1 MEFTDEQ
8 NIAIDAI
15 VNWYGDPD
23 RMEIYVAGFAGVGK
37 TTCVKEAISRIKSQ
51 YGIKHILTGA
61 YTGKAAHVLKKKGNE
76 GAQTIHSM
84 IYKCVPKRD
93 EKGNE
98 TDEFEF
104 VRNAQIMADL
114 VVLDE
119 ISMVSSD
126 IVEDFRK
133 FGVKTIV
140 LGDPGQLPPING
152 EGAFANREP
161 DIFLKQIHRQ
171 AEDSP
176 ILELATMARN
186 GIALPI
192 GYHKGDVQVLR
203 LTTETEGLLHNPDT
217 QVICGLNRVRWGA
230 TQVMRRRLGF
240 TDLFPVAG
248 ERIICCKNDKNFGL
262 FNGGTGNIKSISPY
276 SDGTYKMSANIEGTE
291 YKKLIV
297 DGHLFRQHFTAD
309 TAKASWKKK
318 LKEFDWSYVITCH
331 KAQGSGFPHVTV
343 IDDSDSFRESKWRW
357 TYTAA
362 TRAETGLTIL
372 VR

>member
-1 MEFTDEQ
+1 MQFTDEQ

-15 VNWYGDPD
+15 VDWYGDPD
-23 RMEIYVAGFAGVGK
+23 RMEIYVAGYAGVGK
-37 TTCVKEAISRIKSQ
+37 TTCVKEAISRIKSI
-51 YGIKHILTGA
+51 YGIQHVLTGA

-93 EKGNE
+93 EEGNE

-126 IVEDFRK
+126 IVEDFRTFK
-133 FGVKTIV
+133 IKTIV

-152 EGAFANREP
+152 EGAFTSRDP

-192 GYHKGDVQVLR
+192 GYNKGDVRVLR
-203 LTTETEGLLHNPDT
+203 LTKETAEHIYNPDT
-217 QVICGLNRVRWGA
+217 QVICGLNRVRWGI
-230 TQVMRRRLGF
+230 TQDMRKKLGF
-240 TDLFPVAG
+240 TEPFPVAS

-262 FNGGTGNIKSISPY
+262 FNGGMGHIKSISPH
-276 SDGTYKMSANIEGTE
+276 SDGAYKIAANIEGVN
-291 YKKLIV
+291 YKKMIV

-309 TAKASWKKK
+309 TMKASWKKK

-331 KAQGSGFPHVTV
+331 KAQGSGFPDVTV
-343 IDDSDSFRESKWRW
+343 IDDSDSFREHKWRW
-357 TYTAA
+357 LYTAA